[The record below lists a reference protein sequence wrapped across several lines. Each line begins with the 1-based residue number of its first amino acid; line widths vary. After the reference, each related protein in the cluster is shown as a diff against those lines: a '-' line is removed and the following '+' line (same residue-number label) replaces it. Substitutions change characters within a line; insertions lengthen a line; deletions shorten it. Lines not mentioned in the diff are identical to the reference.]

1 MHSNIAGSS
10 GDLLGKICRHHV
22 ARADGTR
29 LKIFDGWKKH
39 LQEFKA
45 ILKEYPWLAWTLR
58 ISIPL
63 SVMLLWLGVTV
74 TYNLYA
80 TYRSNCEMF
89 YAQVGVEIKRREDL
103 IPNLV
108 NCVSRYEIHEKEIF
122 RHVSDAR
129 QALAGAGGIDE
140 KVAASRAMQGALG
153 RLLAI
158 VEQYPNLKA
167 SEPVQSLV
175 KELANTENRIAEG
188 KGKYNESARAF
199 NNFYTNFPTNFLAW
213 CFCIRKPVPYINTDE
228 DMLRTHALNVVPPQ
242 RQGS

>member
-1 MHSNIAGSS
+1 MDSKTAVPS
-10 GDLLGKICRHHV
+10 GDLLGKICRHHI
-22 ARADGTR
+22 ARADGAR
-29 LKIFDGWKKH
+29 AKFFDKWKENWR
-39 LQEFKA
+39 EFKLL
-45 ILKEYPWLAWTLR
+45 LKEYPWLAWTLR
-58 ISIPL
+58 VSIPL
-63 SVMLLWLGVTV
+63 LILLLWVGVTV
-74 TYNLYA
+74 TYNLYS
-80 TYRSNCEMF
+80 TYRANCDMF

-108 NCVSRYEIHEKEIF
+108 SCVSRYEIHEKEIF
-122 RHVSDAR
+122 KHVSDAR
-129 QALAGAGGIDE
+129 QALAGAGGVDE

-175 KELANTENRIAEG
+175 KELSNTENRIAEG

-213 CFCIRKPVPYINTDE
+213 CFGIRKPVPYINTDE
-228 DMLRTHALNVVPPQ
+228 DMLRAHAVSQPA
-242 RQGS
+242 RQGL